1 MKLFIDTANL
11 EEIRKA
17 QSWGLLDGVTTN
29 PTLLSK
35 EKGNF
40 KEILLKICETVNG
53 PVSGEVVSLDA
64 EGMVREAE
72 DLAALHK
79 NMVIKVPI
87 TLEGLKAIKILSEKG
102 IRTNTTL
109 IFSPLQAILAAKAGA
124 TFISPFVGRL
134 DDIHQVGMELVQQI
148 KTIYDNYGI
157 RTEII
162 VDSIRKTLHIV
173 EAALIGADICTIP
186 FNVMEKMVKHP
197 LTDKGITQFLEDWK
211 KVKKKK
217 K

>member
-162 VDSIRKTLHIV
+162 VASIRNPLHIV

-211 KVKKKK
+211 KVEK
-217 K
+217 

>member
-87 TLEGLKAIKILSEKG
+87 TLEGLKAIKNLSEKG

-162 VDSIRKTLHIV
+162 VASIRNPLHIV

-211 KVKKKK
+211 KVEK
-217 K
+217 

>member
-29 PTLLSK
+29 STLLSK

-124 TFISPFVGRL
+124 DAAKFQNFSAPKIVS
-134 DDIHQVGMELVQQI
+134 D
-148 KTIYDNYGI
+148 YGF
-157 RTEII
+157 R
-162 VDSIRKTLHIV
+162 SL
-173 EAALIGADICTIP
+173 GGQ
-186 FNVMEKMVKHP
+186 M
-197 LTDKGITQFLEDWK
+197 
-211 KVKKKK
+211 
-217 K
+217 

>member
-162 VDSIRKTLHIV
+162 VASIRNPLHIV
-173 EAALIGADICTIP
+173 EASLIGADICTIP

-211 KVKKKK
+211 KVEK
-217 K
+217 